1 MVIVPISV
9 IGLPETETSVPNS
22 SVSTA
27 TLVTVPVQSVLLLN
41 VVQSALD
48 KAPLFVELAVGKLNV
63 ISPEPVIGL
72 PVTLKSF
79 PVVPVTAPTLVT
91 VPTQSVLELNVVQS
105 VDVNLPV
112 FVALDSGIDMVI
124 VPTSV
129 IGLPET
135 ETSVPNSS
143 VTTATLFT
151 VPSAPILDIV
161 IVSVVSFV
169 VIVIPV
175 PSSNVTESLLL
186 SATIVF
192 WPDTQ
197 IFLNIFCAEPLS
209 VFVTVIVPDA
219 VIGLPDIDKPPP
231 FERDILETVP
241 VQVVKPA
248 SLLKPVRF
256 IFDLFNFVW
265 TPEASTTAK

>member
-1 MVIVPISV
+1 MDIVTVPLPV

-192 WPDTQ
+192 
-197 IFLNIFCAEPLS
+197 
-209 VFVTVIVPDA
+209 
-219 VIGLPDIDKPPP
+219 
-231 FERDILETVP
+231 
-241 VQVVKPA
+241 
-248 SLLKPVRF
+248 
-256 IFDLFNFVW
+256 
-265 TPEASTTAK
+265 

>member
-1 MVIVPISV
+1 MP
-9 IGLPETETSVPNS
+9 
-22 SVSTA
+22 
-27 TLVTVPVQSVLLLN
+27 VT
-41 VVQSALD
+41 
-48 KAPLFVELAVGKLNV
+48 
-63 ISPEPVIGL
+63 PVI
-72 PVTLKSF
+72 
-79 PVVPVTAPTLVT
+79 

-169 VIVIPV
+169 VIVIPQGPG
-175 PSSNVTESLLL
+175 PS
-186 SATIVF
+186 
-192 WPDTQ
+192 Q
-197 IFLNIFCAEPLS
+197 IA
-209 VFVTVIVPDA
+209 
-219 VIGLPDIDKPPP
+219 
-231 FERDILETVP
+231 
-241 VQVVKPA
+241 
-248 SLLKPVRF
+248 
-256 IFDLFNFVW
+256 W
-265 TPEASTTAK
+265 